1 MMGRGKLLDEPG
13 YDRLRLSQWSAGQ
26 ARDDGISRRDL
37 MRLSAGLALA
47 GAPLIGA
54 ATPTAAAAV
63 PAAPPLRGTPL
74 PPA

>member
-1 MMGRGKLLDEPG
+1 MMGRGNLLDEPG

-47 GAPLIGA
+47 GHP
-54 ATPTAAAAV
+54 
-63 PAAPPLRGTPL
+63 
-74 PPA
+74 